1 MLMTHIPRTLLL
13 YATVCAIA
21 GMGLAGCSKN
31 RDHHDH
37 PSLTTGKEL
46 FDYHCAE
53 CHGEDGTG
61 RLVDRTPA
69 NILTRKSAQEI
80 VNYIVSDTGQG
91 RKMPVFATMPREEAA
106 KIAAYL
112 IELKNKYDS
121 QGENE
126 RKNRELLIDPEKPE

>member
-1 MLMTHIPRTLLL
+1 MTYLPRNLLL
-13 YATVCAIA
+13 YVAVCALA
-21 GMGLAGCSKN
+21 GMVLGSCAKN

-37 PSLTTGKEL
+37 PDLTTGEQL
-46 FDYHCAE
+46 FNYHCAE
-53 CHGEDGTG
+53 CHGKDGTG

-69 NILTRKSAQEI
+69 NILTRKGEQEI

-91 RKMPVFATMPREEAA
+91 RKMPVFATMPRSEAA

-112 IELKNKYDS
+112 IDLKNKYDS

-126 RKNRELLIDPEKPE
+126 RKNRDLLIDPEKPR